1 MFATNG
7 RNGHEKKR
15 ELFILM
21 IAVASLFATFICMC
35 GNTHTMNVVYRY
47 YPNSEAA
54 VQIQVTIMVACAVV
68 SILTAIAGFKMF
80 PIILDMLESFELNE
94 DGKLQHA
101 DNYLIEAVEMIKESI
116 MILSDDL
123 VVLRGNDASKL
134 FFGNNAVDTK
144 ITDYIHPKDLRL
156 FHETV
161 TRVMGSYNFTP
172 ATIELRIKREPHSPA
187 SVSSP
192 VSCPAPFGGRP
203 PPPVSPNHRR
213 ASANRV
219 YCVDDSASRRSLASN
234 SSPGSARSVANRS
247 RSTSQSN
254 AAGAEDEHYL
264 WIECTLCK
272 GVRLTRGSEFE
283 YDVKMVARN
292 IDDRKKRAQYQTMIE
307 NTEEKGRINE
317 SKMRYI
323 SCIAHDLKTPLQSF
337 CFTMDLLGQTR
348 LHGEQREFV
357 QQALVAVD
365 LMKLTISQT
374 MDISKA
380 LTGAKLLPRRTTVYL
395 SSVIQRVKVI
405 M

>member
-1 MFATNG
+1 MFAMNG
-7 RNGHEKKR
+7 RSGHKKKR
-15 ELFILM
+15 ELFFLM
-21 IAVASLFATFICMC
+21 LALASLFASFIWMC
-35 GNTHTMNVVYRY
+35 GNTHMMHVVYRF
-47 YPNSEAA
+47 YPDSEAI
-54 VQIQVTIMVACAVV
+54 VQTQVAIMVACAVV
-68 SILTAIAGFKMF
+68 SILTAIAGFKML
-80 PIILDMLESFELNE
+80 PIILDMLESFEFSD

-123 VVLRGNDASKL
+123 AVLRGNDASKL
-134 FFGNNAVDTK
+134 FFGSNAVDTK

-161 TRVMGSYNFTP
+161 SRVTGSYNFTP
-172 ATIELRIKREPHSPA
+172 ATIELRIKREPNNLPV

-192 VSCPAPFGGRP
+192 THCPAPYSARP
-203 PPPVSPNHRR
+203 PPPVTPNHRR
-213 ASANRV
+213 ASSNRV
-219 YCVDDSASRRSLASN
+219 YCVDDSVSRSLASS

-254 AAGAEDEHYL
+254 ATSGEDEHYL

-272 GVRLTRGSEFE
+272 GVRMTRGSEFE

-337 CFTMDLLGQTR
+337 CFTMDLLGQTG
-348 LHGEQREFV
+348 LHGEQRELV
-357 QQALVAVD
+357 QQAIVAVD

-395 SSVIQRVKVI
+395 SSVMQRVKVI

>member
-1 MFATNG
+1 
-7 RNGHEKKR
+7 
-15 ELFILM
+15 
-21 IAVASLFATFICMC
+21 
-35 GNTHTMNVVYRY
+35 
-47 YPNSEAA
+47 
-54 VQIQVTIMVACAVV
+54 
-68 SILTAIAGFKMF
+68 
-80 PIILDMLESFELNE
+80 
-94 DGKLQHA
+94 
-101 DNYLIEAVEMIKESI
+101 
-116 MILSDDL
+116 
-123 VVLRGNDASKL
+123 L
-134 FFGNNAVDTK
+134 FFGNQAVNNK
-144 ITDYIHPKDLRL
+144 ITDFIHPKDLRL

-172 ATIELRIKREPHSPA
+172 ATIEVRIKREPRQMSCSLA
-187 SVSSP
+187 TG
-192 VSCPAPFGGRP
+192 CPAPLSRAPTP
-203 PPPVSPNHRR
+203 PTNQRR

-234 SSPGSARSVANRS
+234 SGPESPRSANRTH
-247 RSTSQSN
+247 STPSYAN
-254 AAGAEDEHYL
+254 TREVDDDGYI

-272 GVRLTRGSEFE
+272 GARMNRGSEFE

-307 NTEEKGRINE
+307 STEEKERINE

-348 LHGEQREFV
+348 LHTEQRDFV